1 MIKKKF
7 FDDVFIVK
15 NKKFIDKRGNIE
27 ILDFTR
33 NQKMNQKYNSV
44 ITVNK
49 NKGTIRGL
57 HYQRKVPQSKIIKV
71 LNGKIFDVFLNIN
84 PRSKNFMKYK
94 YCILDSKNSE
104 SLFISKD
111 YAHGYQ
117 TITNDT
123 VLVYY
128 INGKMKPALSETII
142 YNDPQLDIPWPLKCS
157 KISDKDLKGQRISFL
172 EKK

>member
-1 MIKKKF
+1 
-7 FDDVFIVK
+7 
-15 NKKFIDKRGNIE
+15 
-27 ILDFTR
+27 
-33 NQKMNQKYNSV
+33 
-44 ITVNK
+44 
-49 NKGTIRGL
+49 
-57 HYQRKVPQSKIIKV
+57 
-71 LNGKIFDVFLNIN
+71 
-84 PRSKNFMKYK
+84 MKYK

-117 TITNDT
+117 TITNDA

-128 INGKMKPALSETII
+128 INGKMKPDLSETII

-157 KISDKDLKGQRISFL
+157 KISDKDLKGHRISFL